1 MQKTTMPTDIE
12 TIAVEV
18 TASPAPMP
26 TDTETIAVERAKE
39 RLEETLLGRNS
50 SKFFAFFM
58 IPISYH
64 IVALVVGANGLSE
77 DVTVPPG
84 NWSETTLDKTESI
97 HNAYDPV
104 YPNYVPNATNCYNE
118 CLWLLINS
126 ILFMTPVLFFVWYR
140 MWRFRLAGLARAQA
154 EMTPELRASKRR
166 RGSSIHYPLCR
177 CAELVASI
185 SFGILLA
192 LPIMFVCG
200 VVGMGVGTI
209 VGPHNA
215 FCPKVPHQLAY
226 TSAILG
232 MAPLGIFAS
241 LFCCKAVCSG
251 YDDVKQMIR
260 TTVHVPY

>member
-1 MQKTTMPTDIE
+1 
-12 TIAVEV
+12 
-18 TASPAPMP
+18 
-26 TDTETIAVERAKE
+26 
-39 RLEETLLGRNS
+39 
-50 SKFFAFFM
+50 M

-126 ILFMTPVLFFVWYR
+126 ILFMIPVLFFV
-140 MWRFRLAGLARAQA
+140 GRA
-154 EMTPELRASKRR
+154 PF
-166 RGSSIHYPLCR
+166 CR

-209 VGPHNA
+209 VGPHNG

-241 LFCCKAVCSG
+241 LFCCKAVCSRRNF
-251 YDDVKQMIR
+251 KMF
-260 TTVHVPY
+260 